1 MRRATPP
8 ALRVVETSLLAYRRQ
23 WKFTLATTLINP
35 VFFLVGMG
43 VGLGSLVDK
52 GQGSGHASLGGVD
65 YLTFL
70 APGLLAATVMQVA
83 GAESTNPIMAKIKWD
98 RGYEAMLATPMTVV
112 DLVIGQLTWIALRL
126 LQTSV
131 VFLAV
136 AGLFGA
142 LDSPLALLAV
152 PAAVLTGMAMSSP
165 ICAWAAT
172 RENDYAMA
180 TVWRFVIMPMFLFS
194 GTFFPVSQLPSGIRP
209 IAYVTPL
216 WHGVDLC
223 RSFALGTAELWPV
236 VGHIAYLAA
245 LFTVGYLLCC
255 ITFRRRLVH

>member
-1 MRRATPP
+1 MRASPP
-8 ALRVVETSLLAYRRQ
+8 ALRVVETNLLAYRRH
-23 WKFTLATTLINP
+23 WKFTLTTSLINP
-35 VFFLVGMG
+35 IFFLVGMG
-43 VGLGSLVDK
+43 VGLGSLIDK
-52 GQGSGHASLGGVD
+52 GQGSGHGSLGGVD

-70 APGLLAATVMQVA
+70 APGLLAATVVQVA
-83 GAESTNPIMAKIKWD
+83 GSESTNPIMARIKWD
-98 RGYEAMLATPMTVV
+98 RIYEAMLATPMTVV
-112 DLVIGQLTWIALRL
+112 DLVAGQLAWIALRL

-131 VFLAV
+131 VFFGV
-136 AGLFGA
+136 MTLFGA
-142 LDSPLALLAV
+142 VESPAAVLAV
-152 PAAVLTGMAMSSP
+152 PAAVLTGMAMSAP

-194 GTFFPVSQLPSGIRP
+194 GTFFPISQLPSGIRP

-236 VGHIAYLAA
+236 VGHVAYLAS
-245 LFTVGYLLCC
+245 LFAVGCVFC
-255 ITFRRRLVH
+255 SIAFRRRLVF